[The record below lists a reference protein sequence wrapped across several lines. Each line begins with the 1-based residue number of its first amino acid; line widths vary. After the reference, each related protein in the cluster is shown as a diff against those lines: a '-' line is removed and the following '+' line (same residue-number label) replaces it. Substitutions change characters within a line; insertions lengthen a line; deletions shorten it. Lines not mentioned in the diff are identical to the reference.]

1 MFDFQLFF
9 RYIRRF
15 AWLIVLVPI
24 VGVAATY
31 FFVRD
36 LPNTYKSVAQ
46 VSALSSTTSSA
57 AASIRNFQLTAY
69 IAELAKSKRL
79 MNSLSYR
86 LILHDLEDEEEAFR
100 EWSDELKSLSDAE
113 RSEAMQAYKERMQQ
127 HTLLSVADN
136 SGKFK
141 LFDMVN
147 SMGYGESK
155 LLDGLRTSM
164 NDITGI
170 VDITFVS
177 ESPDL
182 SVYAVNT
189 LASDLIYYFNSLTE
203 TRMDNSLA
211 VLDSV
216 LQDKYRIMNEKKD
229 VLNRYKAGTGVVSAG
244 AQTSALYA
252 RVTSYEQKRAET
264 LRQIEAL
271 KGAIKSIDD
280 RLNNAASQQ
289 TPAVSS
295 DLLVLDQQLKLA
307 NQRYVD
313 GGFKA
318 TDKRYVD
325 SLQRIRSTMVSAS
338 TQLAGGANT
347 RQTRD
352 ALTTQRRSL
361 ETELALAESGMAS
374 IENEL
379 ADLRGRFNAMMPTDA
394 NVQRYEQEFQIA
406 NNEYLDAL
414 ARYNAATTSNVSG
427 MRLSMMDYGLPGLP
441 ESPKKFIYLGA
452 SGVAS
457 LGLCFSVLVLLFFTD
472 RRVTVPL
479 QLESVTDR
487 AVIGELNAI
496 RDQQVDIGEVWKNEG
511 GRADFTLFKNRL
523 RALRFEVGRQLDSNQ
538 EKVLLVTSLNTGDG
552 KTFLSC
558 GLAYAFAMTGKRV
571 LLISKTTSSELPIE
585 LQQTKSIPQNFDTF
599 LKNQEIE
606 PRDLI
611 TLLQVKG
618 GDQSLVEVTDL
629 ENLEKAFGVLKTAFD
644 LIIIDG
650 TEMHDAN
657 QIREWLSFSD
667 RSLGVFRNGVSMKDG
682 DISVVQ
688 QIQQRSEFMGW
699 VFNGVK

>member
-1 MFDFQLFF
+1 MFDLKLFF
-9 RYIRRF
+9 RYLWRF
-15 AWLIVLVPI
+15 KWLIVLVPV

-31 FFVRD
+31 FFVRE

-69 IAELAKSKRL
+69 IVELAKSKRL
-79 MNSLSYR
+79 VNALGYR
-86 LILHDLEDEEEAFR
+86 LILHDLENEEESFR
-100 EWSDELKSLSDAE
+100 EWSDALKSLSDTE
-113 RSEAMQAYKERMQQ
+113 RSEAVQAFKERMQR
-127 HTLLSVADN
+127 HTILSVADN
-136 SGKFK
+136 SGTLK

-155 LLDGLRTSM
+155 LLDGLKTSM

-189 LASDLIYYFNSLTE
+189 LSSDLIYYFNSLTE

-216 LQDKYRIMNEKKD
+216 LQDKYRIMNDKKD
-229 VLNRYKAGTGVVSAG
+229 VLNRYKAGSGVVSAG
-244 AQTSALYA
+244 AQTSALYG

-280 RLNNAASQQ
+280 RLNNVASQQ
-289 TPAVSS
+289 NTGISS
-295 DLLVLDQQLKLA
+295 ELVVLDQQLKLA

-318 TDKRYVD
+318 ADKRYVD
-325 SLQRIRSTMVSAS
+325 SLQQVRSTMLSAS
-338 TQLAGGANT
+338 TQNIGGVNT
-347 RQTRD
+347 RQTRE

-374 IENEL
+374 IESEL

-394 NVQRYEQEFQIA
+394 NVQRYEQEYEIA

-441 ESPKKFIYLGA
+441 ESPKKLVYLGA

-457 LGLCFSVLVLLFFTD
+457 LAVCFSILVLLFLTD

-479 QLESVTDR
+479 QLQSITNG
-487 AVIGELNAI
+487 AVIGELNTI
-496 RDQQVDIGEVWKNEG
+496 RDQNVDIGDVWKNVEEQ
-511 GRADFTLFKNRL
+511 ADFTLFRNRL
-523 RALRFEVGRQLDSNQ
+523 RALRFEVGRQLEANQ
-538 EKVLLVTSLNTGDG
+538 EKVLLVTSLNAGDG
-552 KTFLSC
+552 KTFVAS
-558 GLAYAFAMTGKRV
+558 GLAYAFAMTGKRI
-571 LLISKTTSSELPIE
+571 LLISKTASSALPIE
-585 LQQTKSIPQNFDTF
+585 LRQKKSIPQNFDAF

-606 PRDLI
+606 PSDLI
-611 TLLQVKG
+611 TLLQVRT
-618 GDQSLVEVTDL
+618 GDQSLMELTDL
-629 ENLEKAFGVLKTAFD
+629 ENLEKAFDVLKAAFD

-650 TEMHDAN
+650 TEMHEAN

-667 RSLGVFRNGVSMKDG
+667 RSLAVFRNGVSMKEG
-682 DISVVQ
+682 DISIVKQ
-688 QIQQRSEFMGW
+688 MQQRPEFMGW